1 MRCGLRPLCRCSLTC
16 AGWRSSY
23 LPSAAAYFVF
33 RVYYTKW
40 SENSKGNY
48 GQKIA
53 RGISSVGKFRD
64 AKRIDKAG
72 SVPYNKGGRNDAR
85 FIHNKSPLFS
95 LRRSCKKESIRT
107 TDALF
112 FARYIKISRMGF
124 RHSSNLRTAMKASVG
139 SWTVPRVRIFF
150 LPSFCFSSSFF
161 FRLMS
166 PP

>member
-1 MRCGLRPLCRCSLTC
+1 MQ
-16 AGWRSSY
+16 AGGAPTFRQ
-23 LPSAAAYFVF
+23 LPHILF
-33 RVYYTKW
+33 
-40 SENSKGNY
+40 SESIIPN

-53 RGISSVGKFRD
+53 RGISSVGRFRD
-64 AKRIDKAG
+64 RKRIDKAD
-72 SVPYNKGGRNDAR
+72 SMPYNRGGRNDAR